1 MTTKLNRDVKS
12 IVEKNGKNQLFSTFI
27 LALASKAK
35 TLYSTIK
42 LPDFY
47 LISRK
52 VVICWKNLKTI
63 TLCRNVNKTIQK
75 DMYFKITFNA

>member
-12 IVEKNGKNQLFSTFI
+12 VVEKTEKNQLLSTFI
-27 LALASKAK
+27 LALASKAR

-42 LPDFY
+42 LPGFY
-47 LISRK
+47 LISGK

-63 TLCRNVNKTIQK
+63 TLCRNVNRTIQK
-75 DMYFKITFNA
+75 DMYF